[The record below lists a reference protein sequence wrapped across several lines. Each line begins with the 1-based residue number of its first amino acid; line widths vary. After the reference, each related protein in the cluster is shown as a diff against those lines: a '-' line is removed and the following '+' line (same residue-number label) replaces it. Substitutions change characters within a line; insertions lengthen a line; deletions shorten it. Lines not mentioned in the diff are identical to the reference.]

1 MKKWIAVLLSVI
13 MVMGLLAGCGDD
25 ASTTNP
31 ASGADTAN
39 NGTTATVGDT
49 PPTSPKD
56 ALSILDVA
64 ATTEKMDSITEL
76 QVKLVDSIGDTLTVA
91 MKSVAGGDV
100 ILYEYN
106 AYNNREYVIEIIDGS
121 LTGYTRN
128 SQEEAFGLME
138 DTSYLSTEANFI
150 MEYLLGLVID
160 GGNYSSGNYI
170 QSDDATAKT
179 GPAYTFNVWSGS
191 VIDHKLTIDKA
202 TGFVVKYETMVD
214 DKPYV
219 EFEVLEINSTDAG
232 IPAYK

>member
-31 ASGADTAN
+31 VSGADAAN
-39 NGTTATVGDT
+39 NGTTSTESN
-49 PPTSPKD
+49 TSPTIPAD

-106 AYNNREYVIEIIDGS
+106 AYNNYEYVIEIAGGS
-121 LTGYTRN
+121 LTGYTRT
-128 SQEEAFGLME
+128 SQEKAFGLME
-138 DTSYLSTEANFI
+138 DTSYVSTMANRI
-150 MEYLLGLVID
+150 MGLILGLVID

-170 QSDDATAKT
+170 QSVDASAKT
-179 GPAYTFNVWSGS
+179 GPAYTFNEWVGNE
-191 VIDHKLTIDKA
+191 VAHKFTIDKT
-202 TGFVVKYETMVD
+202 TGFIVKYETVEEQ
-214 DKPYV
+214 PYV
-219 EFEVLEINSTDAG
+219 EFEVLEINTTNADM
-232 IPAYK
+232 PAYK